1 MMYKRKINSIGQ
13 IRLSEKIMPTNEVA
27 IWVVNQGHLCMRPS
41 NGKCPE
47 NAKIACFRTDRKMT
61 IPKPLR
67 EKSGIRAKATVQV
80 VLKVNGDVELIK
92 LE

>member
-1 MMYKRKINSIGQ
+1 MYKRKINSSGQ
-13 IRLSEKIMPTNEVA
+13 IRLSEKIIPTKEVI
-27 IWVVNQGHLCMRPS
+27 IWAVDQGRLCMKPL
-41 NGKCPE
+41 KDECPE
-47 NAKIACFRTDRKMT
+47 NAKIAHFRTDRKMT

-67 EKSGIRAKATVQV
+67 EKSGIRAKDTVQV